1 LLQQQRLQQQQQQHD
16 GLLGISQ
23 PAVTAAG
30 DTGGDPFTA
39 SAGWPFAASAAAA
52 AAGDGVGGAV
62 RGRVRFDSVTS
73 PNNTPS
79 AAAEGVRSPQ
89 QQQQQQQQMFDGPL
103 LPGGSP
109 PAAAAG
115 QSDGLLT
122 GHGHS
127 ISTGSMQLL
136 DSGSSAA
143 AAAAAAGVGSG
154 PVSDGVLLAA
164 LRRQLQAEG
173 GPSGELPLSLAPTM
187 SLTTQ

>member
-1 LLQQQRLQQQQQQHD
+1 
-16 GLLGISQ
+16 
-23 PAVTAAG
+23 
-30 DTGGDPFTA
+30 
-39 SAGWPFAASAAAA
+39 
-52 AAGDGVGGAV
+52 V

-73 PNNTPS
+73 TSNTP
-79 AAAEGVRSPQ
+79 AAAEGASSPQQQ
-89 QQQQQQQQMFDGPL
+89 QQQQQQQQMFDGPM

-115 QSDGLLT
+115 AGQSEGWLM

-136 DSGSSAA
+136 DSGS

-187 SLTTQ
+187 SLTTL